1 LGVAGPLDLPEFVI
15 FVSGLP
21 AMLSTPP
28 SSPVHAGRSS
38 NINQADMERTMA
50 HFKVN
55 QKDIFFILKD
65 QINYGSL
72 CSLDRYQG
80 FNQKTF
86 DLLVTE
92 AVKFARG
99 VVDPL
104 QEIGEQFGVKFENG
118 KVLCPPEFK
127 DAFRRY
133 GEDGW
138 TAAVRDPEYGGQG
151 FPNMMRIVINDMMYG
166 ACQAFNMA
174 PSLTHGAAHLIESFG
189 TTDLKERFVPKMFDG
204 TWAGTMCLT
213 EPDAGS
219 NLAGIQTSAYPEGDH
234 YRIKGTKIFIS
245 WGDHDLTENIIHL
258 VLARIDGA
266 PEGVKG
272 ISLFVVPKMGLN
284 PDGSI
289 KGPNDVLCGGVE
301 EKLGLHASPT
311 CVLNFGSSDSCIGYL
326 CGETGRGLAHMFQMM
341 NAARINTGVSGMT
354 LASTAYQNALEY
366 AKARVQGRD
375 IAGRKSG
382 DVPII
387 DHPDVRRM
395 LLWMKAMVDGMRSM
409 IYTGAFWQDLAMG
422 LAEGEDRAHYTNLVD
437 FMTPI
442 IKAYCSDMG
451 FKVCETAIQ
460 CLGGYGYCREY
471 PLEQYLRDA
480 KIMSLYEGTNGIQSM
495 DLMGRKMRINGG
507 APFTAFRKEIEEFC
521 RDNRKHPQLGDKV
534 RALAASLE
542 RLIEVAVRLKDQMQS
557 DPLQWASNTYPALM
571 AFGEITMVWRL
582 LDMAV
587 IAAFTIKNGKNSN
600 FYTGKILQATYFA
613 DVTLPHTLAT
623 LETSLREGREIL
635 EIPNGA
641 F

>member
-1 LGVAGPLDLPEFVI
+1 MNA
-15 FVSGLP
+15 
-21 AMLSTPP
+21 
-28 SSPVHAGRSS
+28 
-38 NINQADMERTMA
+38 ERIMP

-65 QINYGSL
+65 QLNYGSL
-72 CSLDRYQG
+72 CSLGRYKG
-80 FNQKTF
+80 LNEKTL
-86 DLLVTE
+86 DLLVNE
-92 AVKFARG
+92 ALRFAKG

-104 QEIGEQFGVKFENG
+104 QEIGEQFGVKFEDG
-118 KVLCPPEFK
+118 KVTCPPEFRA
-127 DAFRRY
+127 AFKGY

-138 TAAVRDPEYGGQG
+138 TAAARDPEYGGQG
-151 FPNMMRIVINDMMYG
+151 FPNMMRIVINDLMYG
-166 ACQAFNMA
+166 ACQSFNMA

-189 TTDLKERFVPKMFDG
+189 SEALKERFIPKMFDG

-219 NLAGIQTSAYPEGDH
+219 NLAGIQTTAYPEGDH
-234 YRIKGTKIFIS
+234 FKIKGSKIFIS
-245 WGDHDLTENIIHL
+245 WGDHDLTDNIIHL

-272 ISLFVVPKMGLN
+272 ISLFVVPKIRVES
-284 PDGSI
+284 DGSP
-289 KGPNDVLCGGVE
+289 GGSNDVLCTGIE

-311 CVLNFGSSDSCIGYL
+311 CSLALGSGGDCIGYL
-326 CGETGRGLAHMFQMM
+326 CGQANYGLSHMFQMM

-354 LASTAYQNALEY
+354 LASTAYQNALAYTKE
-366 AKARVQGRD
+366 RRQGRD
-375 IAGRKSG
+375 IAGRKDG

-409 IYTGAFWQDLAMG
+409 IYTGAFWQG
-422 LAEGEDRAHYTNLVD
+422 LALELPDGEDKQHYHNLVD

-460 CLGGYGYCREY
+460 CLGGYGYSKDY

-480 KIMSLYEGTNGIQSM
+480 KIMSLYEGTNGVQSM
-495 DLMGRKMRINGG
+495 DLMGRKMRVNNGG
-507 APFTAFRKEIEEFC
+507 PVAAYRKEIEKFF
-521 RDNRKHPQLGDKV
+521 RDNRKHTQLGPYVK
-534 RALAASLE
+534 ALAKAFEKLTA
-542 RLIEVAVRLKDQMQS
+542 VAEQMRDQMQS

-571 AFGEITMVWRL
+571 AFGEITMTWRL
-582 LDMAV
+582 LDMAL
-587 IAAFTIKNGKNSN
+587 IAARAVDNSQKNH
-600 FYTGKILQATYFA
+600 FITGKLLQATYFT

-623 LETSLREGREIL
+623 MDNALRQGREVIDMP
-635 EIPNGA
+635 EGA